1 MQHPDEG
8 TIHAW
13 LDGAVPEADARA
25 IEAHVTTCAQC
36 ANAVAEARGLMAA
49 SSRILS
55 ALDGVPGGVV
65 PASSAIPGT
74 NAAPSLPVTAH
85 ARRRRLGVYA
95 RIAATL
101 AFATAGGITL
111 AHVGDQGV
119 RPGDVRDAA
128 STAATPAA
136 AAPTAAGPTAVTAAV
151 PSRQAESLQMEV
163 TKPAP
168 RAAAQAARRR
178 EKSAE
183 AATATRSAST
193 ARDAAA
199 DTYAHVDS
207 IHRFGAERFLSE
219 ARVAPAPVATPAAS
233 SAAPTSAQ
241 AAAPTPAQAANRAA
255 EMKMAGIRPTALL
268 DSADSVHGFR
278 LVSGSVRTDPVRG
291 VEHRR
296 YEVRPGVFV
305 SLEITPVR
313 GTAVAD
319 SAYRVDNMSVMRWTE
334 GARQYVLSGPVTVE
348 ELRRMKESG
357 AMR

>member
-13 LDGAVPEADARA
+13 LDGAIPEVEARA
-25 IEAHVTTCAQC
+25 IEAHVTTCEQC
-36 ANAVAEARGLMAA
+36 ASAVAEARGLMAA

-55 ALDGVPGGVV
+55 ALDGVPGSVV
-65 PASSAIPGT
+65 PASSAIPVTRAG
-74 NAAPSLPVTAH
+74 AAMAVTTYE
-85 ARRRRLGVYA
+85 RRRRLGMYA
-95 RIAATL
+95 RIAAAL
-101 AFATAGGITL
+101 AFVTAGGITL
-111 AHVGDQGV
+111 AHVGDQGL

-128 STAATPAA
+128 AAVAATAA
-136 AAPTAAGPTAVTAAV
+136 AATAAAPAVAATAV
-151 PSRQAESLQMEV
+151 PSRESQSLQMEV

-168 RAAAQAARRR
+168 SAAAQAARRR

-183 AATATRSAST
+183 AATASQRARV

-199 DTYAHVDS
+199 DAYAHVDS
-207 IHRFGAERFLSE
+207 INRFGAERFLSE
-219 ARVAPAPVATPAAS
+219 ARVAPAPGAAPAAS

-241 AAAPTPAQAANRAA
+241 AANRAA
-255 EMKMAGIRPTALL
+255 EMKVAGMRPTALL
-268 DSADSVHGFR
+268 DSADSVHGFS

-313 GTAVAD
+313 GTAVPD
-319 SAYRVDNMSVMRWTE
+319 SAYRVGDTNVLRWTE
-334 GARQYVLSGPVTVE
+334 GARQYVLSGPVTVA
-348 ELRRMKESG
+348 ELRKMKESD
-357 AMR
+357 AIR

>member
-13 LDGAVPEADARA
+13 LDGAVPETEARA

-36 ANAVAEARGLMAA
+36 AGAVAEARGLMAA

-65 PASSAIPGT
+65 PASSANPAT
-74 NAAPSLPVTAH
+74 HTAPSVPATTH
-85 ARRRRLGVYA
+85 AGRRRFGVYA

-119 RPGDVRDAA
+119 RAGDVRDAA
-128 STAATPAA
+128 STAA
-136 AAPTAAGPTAVTAAV
+136 APTGAAPTAVTAAV
-151 PSRQAESLQMEV
+151 ASRGSQSLQMEV

-183 AATATRSAST
+183 AATATQSAST

-207 IHRFGAERFLSE
+207 TNRVGAERFLSE
-219 ARVAPAPVATPAAS
+219 ARVTPAPVAAPAAS
-233 SAAPTSAQ
+233 SAAPTSTR
-241 AAAPTPAQAANRAA
+241 AAAPISAQAANRAA
-255 EMKMAGIRPTALL
+255 EMKVAGIRPTALL
-268 DSADSVHGFR
+268 DSADSAHGFS
-278 LVSGSVRTDPVRG
+278 LVSGSVRTDPARG

-313 GTAVAD
+313 GAAVAD
-319 SAYRVDNMSVMRWTE
+319 SAYRVDDTSVMRWTE

-348 ELRRMKESG
+348 ELKRMKESG
-357 AMR
+357 VIR